1 VTVPVPDSVFNGV
14 PDFVTVP
21 VTVPERDLDG
31 LCDGVFNG
39 VPDFVPVP
47 ERVLDGLCDGVFD
60 GVPDFVPDPER
71 VLDGLCDAVLDGV
84 AVGVRYT
91 QMRFAVTVQGDV
103 SV

>member
-1 VTVPVPDSVFNGV
+1 VPDSVFNGV

-21 VTVPERDLDG
+21 VPVPERDL
-31 LCDGVFNG
+31 DGVFNG

-47 ERVLDGLCDGVFD
+47 ERVLDGLCD
-60 GVPDFVPDPER
+60 PA
-71 VLDGLCDAVLDGV
+71 AVLDGV